1 MRIVERKA
9 LLEALAGQL
18 PEGTIRFNSR
28 VTSIK
33 KPQTSSSPF
42 TDLELQDGSTYSAK
56 VGHFTNSFQSIGS
69 DNFVQS
75 MSTPG
80 PNLVYIDFEAP
91 CPTLNLNSDSFKRK
105 FKFQLVRQPCIL
117 YSAISEL

>member
-9 LLEALAGQL
+9 LLEALAEQL

-33 KPQTSSSPF
+33 KPQTSSSQT

-56 VGHFTNSFQSIGS
+56 VGHFTISFQSTGTY
-69 DNFVQS
+69 NFVQS
-75 MSTPG
+75 RSTPN
-80 PNLVYIDFEAP
+80 PNLAYIDFQEL
-91 CPTLNLNSDSFKRK
+91 CPTLNLN
-105 FKFQLVRQPCIL
+105 LIL
-117 YSAISEL
+117 LGTSLSSSWYVNLAF

>member
-9 LLEALAGQL
+9 LLEALAEQL

-33 KPQTSSSPF
+33 KPQTSSSSQT

-56 VGHFTNSFQSIGS
+56 VGHFAISFQSTGTY
-69 DNFVQS
+69 NFVQS
-75 MSTPG
+75 RSTPN
-80 PNLVYIDFEAP
+80 PNFA
-91 CPTLNLNSDSFKRK
+91 
-105 FKFQLVRQPCIL
+105 
-117 YSAISEL
+117 